1 MKYKIGDKVRVRKD
15 LVPNSEYG
23 GVCYVEFMDKFKDK
37 ECVITN
43 MDDTSYRIN
52 NSEFWWTDEMLEP
65 VDERTLLEYALE
77 KLGMTKEELED
88 EMNED
93 EEDIAFIKKCMNDK
107 KEVRKYCHRFELG
120 CCDSCK
126 IWKFK
131 NKYKNKDNDVY
142 EYLTDVTCND
152 VYKYLKEKGEI

>member
-65 VDERTLLEYALE
+65 VNERTLLEYALE

-88 EMNED
+88 EMD
-93 EEDIAFIKKCMNDK
+93 RDKEDIEKA
-107 KEVRKYCHRFELG
+107 KEMVKL
-120 CCDSCK
+120 
-126 IWKFK
+126 
-131 NKYKNKDNDVY
+131 NKDTQAYCNSFERVCQGCKVKEFKDKYSRFGRMICTDVY
-142 EYLTDVTCND
+142 R
-152 VYKYLKEKGEI
+152 YLKEKGDI

>member
-15 LVPNSEYG
+15 LVPGNEYG

-65 VDERTLLEYALE
+65 VNERTLLEYALE

-88 EMNED
+88 EMNKD
-93 EEDIAFIKKCMNDK
+93 EEDLAFIKKC
-107 KEVRKYCHRFELG
+107 
-120 CCDSCK
+120 
-126 IWKFK
+126 I
-131 NKYKNKDNDVY
+131 KNKDEINEYCKKFNSACNGCKVGRFKDKY
-142 EYLTDVTCND
+142 EEYGRIPCDD

>member
-1 MKYKIGDKVRVRKD
+1 MKYKVGDKVRVRKD

-65 VDERTLLEYALE
+65 VNERTLLEYALE

-88 EMNED
+88 EMNKD
-93 EEDIAFIKKCMNDK
+93 EEDLAFIKKC
-107 KEVRKYCHRFELG
+107 
-120 CCDSCK
+120 
-126 IWKFK
+126 I
-131 NKYKNKDNDVY
+131 KNKDEINEYCKKFNSACNGCKVGRFKDKYEEYGRIQCDDVY
-142 EYLTDVTCND
+142 R
-152 VYKYLKEKGEI
+152 YLKEKGEI

>member
-65 VDERTLLEYALE
+65 VDNEGALLEYALE
-77 KLGMTKEELED
+77 KLGMTKGELED

-93 EEDIAFIKKCMNDK
+93 EEDIKFIEKCIKDNEKRKEYCKKFDSDCNGC
-107 KEVRKYCHRFELG
+107 EVRRFKDKYEKYG
-120 CCDSCK
+120 YIPCD
-126 IWKFK
+126 
-131 NKYKNKDNDVY
+131 
-142 EYLTDVTCND
+142 D

>member
-1 MKYKIGDKVRVRKD
+1 MKYKVGDKVRVRKD

-65 VDERTLLEYALE
+65 VNERTLLEYALE
-77 KLGMTKEELED
+77 KLGITKEELKN
-88 EMNED
+88 EMD
-93 EEDIAFIKKCMNDK
+93 RDKEDIMFIKKCIKNENEINEYCK
-107 KEVRKYCHRFELG
+107 KFNSACDYCKVGRFKEKYEEYGRIS
-120 CCDSCK
+120 CD
-126 IWKFK
+126 
-131 NKYKNKDNDVY
+131 
-142 EYLTDVTCND
+142 D

>member
-43 MDDTSYRIN
+43 IDDTSYRIN

-65 VDERTLLEYALE
+65 VNENALLKYALE

-93 EEDIAFIKKCMNDK
+93 EEDIEKA
-107 KEVRKYCHRFELG
+107 KEIARINKEADIY
-120 CCDSCK
+120 CDSFRWECQGCK
-126 IWKFK
+126 VKEFK
-131 NKYKNKDNDVY
+131 DRYRRFGRMTCSDVFR
-142 EYLTDVTCND
+142 
-152 VYKYLKEKGEI
+152 YLKEKGEI